1 MDPETD
7 EELTG
12 NGAEEKDLYSFSPLP
27 EEELADDFDDLDDP
41 EEVSAGTTSNDPV
54 KIYLQDIGKM
64 ELLTRTKEVEL
75 AKRIE
80 QGDQEAKEELINA
93 NLRLVVSIA
102 KNYMGRAL
110 SFLDLIQEGNV
121 GLIKAV
127 KKFDYTKGFKF
138 STYATWWIRQSI
150 TRAIADQSRTIRIP
164 VHMIKTVR
172 EMNRVR
178 REYLSE
184 CGRPPCLEELAE
196 ELDMPVE
203 KVKMVENVSPYTTS
217 LEKPI
222 GDEEDGTLG
231 DFIED
236 EKALSPTRETFGML
250 LKDELGNA
258 LDQLESREKK
268 ILKLRYGLDD
278 SHPRTLKAVAR
289 VFNITRERVRQIEIK
304 AIEKLKHPSRKEELR
319 KFRELLSNE

>member
-1 MDPETD
+1 MGGVENMDPET
-7 EELTG
+7 
-12 NGAEEKDLYSFSPLP
+12 EKDLYFFSPLP
-27 EEELADDFDDLDDP
+27 EEELANDFDDLDHDP
-41 EEVSAGTTSNDPV
+41 EEVSAGTTSDDPV
-54 KIYLQDIGKM
+54 KIYLQDIGKI

-80 QGDQEAKEELINA
+80 QGDQQAREVLINA

-127 KKFDYTKGFKF
+127 EKFDYTKGFKF
-138 STYATWWIRQSI
+138 STYATWWIRQAIS
-150 TRAIADQSRTIRIP
+150 RAIADQSRTIRIP

-184 CGRPPCLEELAE
+184 CGRPPYLEELAE
-196 ELDMPVE
+196 ELDMSVE
-203 KVKMVENVSPYTTS
+203 KAKMVENVSPYTTS

-222 GDEEDGTLG
+222 GDEEDDTLG

-236 EKALSPTRETFGML
+236 ENALSPTKETFGML
-250 LKDELGNA
+250 LKDELENA
-258 LDQLESREKK
+258 LHQLESREQK
-268 ILKLRYGLDD
+268 ILKFLPFSPPCLTLSYLSVLPLSSLPCLHCAFGF
-278 SHPRTLKAVAR
+278 HPLCIL
-289 VFNITRERVRQIEIK
+289 NIIG
-304 AIEKLKHPSRKEELR
+304 HPI
-319 KFRELLSNE
+319 LSLNRRLWPEVSN